1 MIEEFGDLQMSPP
14 ISLQGSLLR
23 LRLHSSVAVAVSVI
37 SCEFFVLPRLT
48 GPPADRHSRGLR
60 RDSAIGIF
68 LERELPNELE
78 LSFSALY
85 AL

>member
-1 MIEEFGDLQMSPP
+1 MIEEFCDLQMSPP

-48 GPPADRHSRGLR
+48 GPTARRPTLPRFAERQRDRN
-60 RDSAIGIF
+60 IP
-68 LERELPNELE
+68 REIVAE
-78 LSFSALY
+78 
-85 AL
+85 